1 MKTHTT
7 QKILFFIMLCLS
19 ISVFAKDSFS
29 GFYGGFEL
37 GHQNTE
43 TLWKAEGIPPP
54 NNGGP
59 SYDTSSPSNFK
70 SNDAI
75 YGGFI
80 GHNLTKDKFI
90 YGLELK
96 ANLGDS
102 KKNLA
107 GIPGCIINCGGYT
120 SGAEIDK
127 SSIKFDYGI
136 NLNGKFGIIQGDSLA
151 AYAIGGISYQK
162 IESSATCQQSGP
174 DPICHP
180 SDPVSDSTQLTPN
193 RLFGG
198 SIGAG
203 VEKLFGP
210 YGLKLEYIYTG
221 FKKTSTLANFP
232 GDVHY
237 NYNIKPERQALTLGI
252 SYHF

>member
-1 MKTHTT
+1 
-7 QKILFFIMLCLS
+7 MLSLS

-29 GFYGGFEL
+29 GFYGGVDL
-37 GHQNTE
+37 GYQNTE

-54 NNGGP
+54 NNGGD
-59 SYDTSSPSNFK
+59 SYDASSPSNFK

-80 GHNLTKDKFI
+80 GHNWTKEKFI

-120 SGAEIDK
+120 TGAEIDK
-127 SSIKFDYGI
+127 TSIEFDYGI
-136 NLNGKFGIIQGDSLA
+136 NLNGKLGIIQGNDLA
-151 AYAIGGISYQK
+151 TYVIGGISYNK
-162 IESSATCQQSGP
+162 INSSVTCQRSGP
-174 DPICHP
+174 DPICIAADNSYFTYSRSNH
-180 SDPVSDSTQLTPN
+180 
-193 RLFGG
+193 LFGG

-210 YGLKLEYIYTG
+210 YGLKLEYIYTE
-221 FKKTSTLANFP
+221 FKKTSNLANFP

-237 NYNIKPERQALTLGI
+237 NYNVRPERQALTLGI